1 MKLSIS
7 NQFQTFMNK
16 MGLNINDIL
25 QEAGINKILWKE
37 TIELNNSEYWRL
49 LDVLDS
55 KTSDQN
61 IIYLSQIEKMNTFM
75 PSFFAAMTAQNGL
88 EAIKRLAEYKFLIG
102 PVKLTIMTNKKTTS
116 IHISGINLQ
125 LELPRFTVMLEQLL
139 ILNLLRTGTSKTI
152 VPIKVGSKYDYGT
165 DIIDVLQITPGK
177 LMENEIVF
185 DNNDLAQPFL
195 SSNNVMWTFI
205 RPELDRKKLEVKS
218 DKSLEENIQAL
229 LIKRIP
235 SGDFGIDEVS
245 KNLNISK
252 RTLQRNLKTLKT
264 SFNEQIKYARQS
276 LVNPLMK
283 DETLTLI
290 DISYLLGYSDP
301 ESFSRAFKNWYG
313 KSPSI
318 YREKILLK

>member
-1 MKLSIS
+1 MKISIS
-7 NQFQTFMNK
+7 NQFQIFMNK
-16 MGLNINDIL
+16 MGLNVNDIL

-37 TIELNNSEYWRL
+37 NIDLNNSEYWRL

-102 PVKLTIMTNKKTTS
+102 PVKLTIITNEKTTS
-116 IHISGINLQ
+116 VHISGIDLR

-152 VPIKVGSKYDYGT
+152 IPVKVGSKYDYGT
-165 DIIDVLQITPGK
+165 DIIDVLKIMPEK
-177 LMENEIVF
+177 LTENEIIF
-185 DNNDLAQPFL
+185 DNNDLARPFL

-218 DKSLEENIQAL
+218 GKSLEENVQAL

-235 SGDFGIDEVS
+235 SGDFGIDEIS
-245 KNLNISK
+245 KSLNISK
-252 RTLQRNLKTLKT
+252 RTLQRNLKALKT
-264 SFNEQIKYARQS
+264 SFNEQVKYARQS

-301 ESFSRAFKNWYG
+301 ESFSRAFKAWYDS
-313 KSPSI
+313 SPSN
-318 YREKILLK
+318 YRKNIIA

>member
-102 PVKLTIMTNKKTTS
+102 PVKLTITTNEK
-116 IHISGINLQ
+116 IPL
-125 LELPRFTVMLEQLL
+125 
-139 ILNLLRTGTSKTI
+139 
-152 VPIKVGSKYDYGT
+152 
-165 DIIDVLQITPGK
+165 
-177 LMENEIVF
+177 
-185 DNNDLAQPFL
+185 
-195 SSNNVMWTFI
+195 FI
-205 RPELDRKKLEVKS
+205 FR
-218 DKSLEENIQAL
+218 
-229 LIKRIP
+229 
-235 SGDFGIDEVS
+235 G
-245 KNLNISK
+245 
-252 RTLQRNLKTLKT
+252 
-264 SFNEQIKYARQS
+264 
-276 LVNPLMK
+276 
-283 DETLTLI
+283 
-290 DISYLLGYSDP
+290 
-301 ESFSRAFKNWYG
+301 
-313 KSPSI
+313 SI
-318 YREKILLK
+318 YS